1 MPFPGDAFDPD
12 RDAGSAGATPGR
24 RMTTRAR
31 LLFPVIFCLLVQVP
45 SVFFHWNNRRFG
57 VATDAPGPLVAVEL
71 ALNIAGPLA
80 LLAARR
86 YPGPVVAAV
95 ALCAVADLF
104 VDGGNVGPPFIALGF
119 AIVGAVVRGAR
130 IWAWTSVATA
140 WLVCLSLAS
149 LLGTSWPAYRVVFTT
164 VGVVILLGLAESV
177 RSRRD
182 RFAALRRVADER
194 RASDLQAER
203 VRIARELHDVLAHSL
218 SQINVQASVGLHL
231 ADAQPAQARTALANI
246 KESSKSALDEV
257 RSVLGMLRSDVTAD
271 AAPLLPEPDLAR
283 LPSLIASV
291 RAQGLDVTFTGS
303 GTDGSLQ
310 DSMGD
315 DVPPATQLALYRIV
329 QESLTN
335 VMRHAGATQAHV
347 DLRESGGLYTV
358 TVADNGQAG
367 SLPAR
372 EGRGLLGMR
381 ERAELLGG
389 TLEVGPGAE
398 GGFTVTAR
406 IPLARV
412 IHRSASDRS
421 TNERSTNE
429 RSTNERSANERS
441 TSERTTNGEAAK
453 P

>member
-1 MPFPGDAFDPD
+1 
-12 RDAGSAGATPGR
+12 
-24 RMTTRAR
+24 
-31 LLFPVIFCLLVQVP
+31 
-45 SVFFHWNNRRFG
+45 
-57 VATDAPGPLVAVEL
+57 
-71 ALNIAGPLA
+71 
-80 LLAARR
+80 
-86 YPGPVVAAV
+86 
-95 ALCAVADLF
+95 
-104 VDGGNVGPPFIALGF
+104 
-119 AIVGAVVRGAR
+119 
-130 IWAWTSVATA
+130 
-140 WLVCLSLAS
+140 
-149 LLGTSWPAYRVVFTT
+149 
-164 VGVVILLGLAESV
+164 
-177 RSRRD
+177 
-182 RFAALRRVADER
+182 
-194 RASDLQAER
+194 
-203 VRIARELHDVLAHSL
+203 
-218 SQINVQASVGLHL
+218 
-231 ADAQPAQARTALANI
+231 
-246 KESSKSALDEV
+246 
-257 RSVLGMLRSDVTAD
+257 
-271 AAPLLPEPDLAR
+271 
-283 LPSLIASV
+283 
-291 RAQGLDVTFTGS
+291 
-303 GTDGSLQ
+303 
-310 DSMGD
+310 MGY